1 MEPRGRRR
9 ASSSSVF
16 GCLTE
21 SPLML
26 NVMLPGQPVPV
37 AGFVRTEKMNINV
50 RQSENCGREREV
62 FSLKAT
68 TADIWICLI
77 GSVREGLMLQQRH
90 ALLTC
95 KVLVTPYFPV

>member
-1 MEPRGRRR
+1 M
-9 ASSSSVF
+9 
-16 GCLTE
+16 TE

-26 NVMLPGQPVPV
+26 NVMLPGQPLPV
-37 AGFVRTEKMNINV
+37 ACFVKTKKMNINV
-50 RQSENCGREREV
+50 IQSESCGRERGV
-62 FSLKAT
+62 FGLKAA